1 MFSNDCLQTY
11 HDEIRQRVD
20 PEGGVVVPVDGA
32 GVEGERGEVS
42 LGHDRLDEVGGDV
55 ARVGEVDA
63 VAAHL
68 GHDVLAEQD
77 DLLEEEGQW
86 EMSSYFHVH
95 VFLLKG

>member
-1 MFSNDCLQTY
+1 M
-11 HDEIRQRVD
+11 
-20 PEGGVVVPVDGA
+20 VPVHGA
-32 GVEGERGEVS
+32 GVEGERREVS

-77 DLLEEEGQW
+77 DLLGIIVIQAMRGVYEKGQI
-86 EMSSYFHVH
+86 
-95 VFLLKG
+95 L